1 MEPTTGAAEPRASG
15 KTYWQRFNDMLHVC
29 GPQSW
34 PHLLSSARDLGEAAD
49 LLRRASEAPGSVDCS
64 AVERA
69 RRLQDATLHPD
80 TGKPIHLPF
89 RMAAHVPVN
98 TLLLIGMLTAAS
110 PPAVGAWQFLNQSFN
125 AAQFYANRNASN
137 EVADSTLAASYLGAV
152 ASAVGVGVGLSR
164 WADAAAARAAAAG
177 VSAALPRHIR
187 TLTPFLAAAAAKPL
201 QIGLM
206 RQDEWRHGVEVSD
219 ADGRVRGRSVAAGR
233 WAILT
238 TIATR
243 TIYLAPMLYLPYL
256 HAAMAGALRLE
267 AGGAGAGASA
277 GSGTASAAGRGVG
290 RYVGAPRGVA
300 SMALLVALTALSSA
314 YVTPACMAIFDRQSS
329 LPVAELEPE
338 FHGLARSR
346 ALGDGPQVSVERL
359 YFNKGL

>member
-1 MEPTTGAAEPRASG
+1 MTAVEPTTAVTRASG
-15 KTYWQRFNDMLHVC
+15 KSYWQRFNDMLHVC

-49 LLRRASEAPGSVDCS
+49 LLRRASEAPGSVDGS

-98 TLLLIGMLTAAS
+98 TMLLIGMLTAAS

-233 WAILT
+233 WAIIT

-256 HAAMAGALRLE
+256 HAAMVRALRLE
-267 AGGAGAGASA
+267 AGAAAGASA
-277 GSGTASAAGRGVG
+277 GGEMAGAAGRGVG
-290 RYVGAPRGVA
+290 RIVGAPRGVA

-329 LPVAELEPE
+329 LPVRELEPE
-338 FHGLARSR
+338 FHGLAGSR
-346 ALGDGPQVSVERL
+346 ALGDGPQAAVERL